1 MCCCLLL
8 LARQQA
14 GSSNLEASRL
24 HGRRVGTSGMARW
37 TGRSAARA
45 RPGAGALMC
54 LLSFYYG

>member
-1 MCCCLLL
+1 MLL
-8 LARQQA
+8 LAVARKAAA
-14 GSSNLEASRL
+14 GSSNLSRL